1 MNEPYHPWLV
11 ALASSLRPSTAG
23 GNDTAGA
30 MLLPDDVLEQALT
43 EVRAFQPAEAETVA
57 LHLVGF
63 ARALHQRYGATALAP
78 LLEQLVQLAAVALS
92 DPQRLRDAFGG
103 LSDGI
108 AAVERVLGASSSR
121 RPVTRDTSAPSLL
134 DVRLGRT
141 NKKPR

>member
-11 ALASSLRPSTAG
+11 ALASRLPRAA
-23 GNDTAGA
+23 GNDAA
-30 MLLPDDVLEQALT
+30 ALLLPDDVLQQALT
-43 EVRAFQPAEAETVA
+43 EVRAFAPAEAETVA

-63 ARALHQRYGATALAP
+63 ARALHQRYGAAALAP

-103 LSDGI
+103 LSEGA
-108 AAVERVLGASSSR
+108 AAVERVLGSAPSR
-121 RPVTRDTSAPSLL
+121 LPLTRDAAAPSLL

-141 NKKPR
+141 SKTPR